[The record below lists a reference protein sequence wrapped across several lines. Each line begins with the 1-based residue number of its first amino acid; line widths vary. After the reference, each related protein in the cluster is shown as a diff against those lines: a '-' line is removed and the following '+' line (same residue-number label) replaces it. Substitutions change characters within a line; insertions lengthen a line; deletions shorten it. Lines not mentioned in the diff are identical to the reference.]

1 MPRQPAPAARPRA
14 EDVCGLGLML
24 SRYEVAGGVKE
35 SIPAG
40 AFCLTLRRLSTA
52 ESELAINGRRWPARA
67 TATDRRVRRCCPLAR

>member
-1 MPRQPAPAARPRA
+1 
-14 EDVCGLGLML
+14 ML

-52 ESELAINGRRWPARA
+52 ESELAINGRRWSSARA
-67 TATDRRVRRCCPLAR
+67 AATDRDAAPPPPTAR